1 MGGSQNRNE
10 SIFSYCMRRVRNVCA
25 VVIALLLS
33 SCRSE
38 IKESDL
44 IAIKSDDMAVDG
56 ASWRP
61 RCEYYRELRLSLP
74 KAYAAYRWVSIS
86 DDGYLFIRDKTKKSG
101 HYLSSD
107 MKTLKYIYD

>member
-1 MGGSQNRNE
+1 ME
-10 SIFSYCMRRVRNVCA
+10 RVRNVCA

-74 KAYAAYRWVSIS
+74 KAYAEYRWVIVC

-101 HYLSSD
+101 HHLSSD
-107 MKTLKYIYD
+107 MKTLTYIYD